1 MIRIGLIINEYENRG
16 VILQSCKTLPKHHNR
31 EDEVGP
37 FYGVSYE
44 SGEYIWYNQ
53 KEMEKLL
60 LKK

>member
-31 EDEVGP
+31 KDEVGP

-44 SGEYIWYNQ
+44 SGDYVWYN
-53 KEMEKLL
+53 KEQMEDL
-60 LKK
+60 LKTN